1 MTDCPICCE
10 VFNNSTKKKI
20 SCLDDQCGFVAC
32 KSCVRT
38 YLLGTTADPH
48 CMNCKKEFSD
58 EFLVKNL
65 NQNFCDKEYKN
76 HRKELLLEREISKLP
91 EAMEAAEK
99 FNKIRIYEVKNKE
112 ITKKIQ
118 ELNREVNTLK
128 IERNS
133 NYNTI
138 YKIKHGQVT
147 NSERRKFIMACPNDN
162 CRGYLSSQYK
172 CDLCEIF
179 TCPHCLEII
188 GYSKD
193 DPHTCNPDNVASAEM
208 IKKDTK
214 PCPQCGVRIHKI
226 QGCNQMWCTQCK
238 IAFDY
243 VTLKIDTGVVHNPH
257 YYQHLQQQNNGQAP
271 RNPQDILCGGLC
283 SVRELNAF
291 LKIIEPLYQDRVEY
305 KVDVDYISQI
315 HRTISHLTYY
325 ELHRLRTDVRN
336 YTENEEL
343 RVKYIIGKDVN
354 DKVYTKNNFKNDIY
368 KRDIKRKKQNKLLH
382 LYELISVVGIETFR
396 MLITS
401 HKSNN
406 MKEILEKKIGKLS
419 ELDNLRQYC
428 NCQFGKISTSYNCIV
443 INIDDSWSILK
454 KKYKLNEIKAD

>member
-1 MTDCPICCE
+1 MTDCPICCDQ
-10 VFNNSTKKKI
+10 FNNSTKKKI
-20 SCLDDQCGFVAC
+20 TCNDNTCGYSAC
-32 KSCVRT
+32 KSCIRI

-58 EFLVKNL
+58 DFLVKSL
-65 NQNFCDKEYKN
+65 NKNFCDKEYKN

-91 EAMEAAEK
+91 ESIDAAEK
-99 FNKIRIYEVKNKE
+99 HKKITVYETKNKE
-112 ITKKIQ
+112 LNLKIQ
-118 ELNREVNTLK
+118 QLNKELNEIKFEKNQN
-128 IERNS
+128 I
-133 NYNTI
+133 NTI
-138 YKIKHGQVT
+138 YKIKHGQET
-147 NSERRKFIMACPNDN
+147 NSERRKFIMSCPNDN

-193 DPHTCNPDNVASAEM
+193 EPHTCNPDNVASAEM

-257 YYQHLQQQNNGQAP
+257 YYQHLQQENNGQVP

-283 SVRELNAF
+283 GVRELNTYF
-291 LKIIEPLYQDRVEY
+291 KNMQKYYKQDIDYQVFVNY
-305 KVDVDYISQI
+305 SGQI

-325 ELHRLRTDVRN
+325 DLPRVRTDVRN
-336 YTENEEL
+336 FTDNEQL
-343 RVKYIIGKDVN
+343 RVKYIIGKDHN
-354 DKVYTKNNFKNDIY
+354 DKIYTKDDFKNDIY
-368 KRDIKRKKQNKLLH
+368 KQDVKRKKQNKLLH

-396 MLITS
+396 MLIS
-401 HKSNN
+401 Y
-406 MKEILEKKIGKLS
+406 KENDIKEYTEKKLC

-428 NCQFGKISTSYNCIV
+428 NCQFGKISTSYNCTV
-443 INIDDSWSILK
+443 VFIDDSWAFTT
-454 KKYKLNEIKAD
+454 KKYKLAEIKAD

>member
-10 VFNNSTKKKI
+10 QFNNSTKKKI
-20 SCLDDQCGFVAC
+20 TCNDNDCGFSAC

-58 EFLVKNL
+58 EFLVASL
-65 NQNFCDKEYKN
+65 NKNFCDKEYKN
-76 HRKELLLEREISKLP
+76 HRKEFLLEREISKLP

-99 FNKIRIYEVKNKE
+99 FNKVRSYEIKNKE
-112 ITKKIQ
+112 LNLKIQ
-118 ELNREVNTLK
+118 ELNKQLHLLK
-128 IERNS
+128 NEKFQNL
-133 NYNTI
+133 NTI
-138 YKIKHGQVT
+138 YKIKNGEDNTV
-147 NSERRKFIMACPNDN
+147 ERRKFIMACPNDN
-162 CRGYLSSQYK
+162 CRGYLSTQYK
-172 CDLCEIF
+172 CELCEIF

-193 DPHTCNPDNVASAEM
+193 EPHTCNPDNVASAEM

-243 VTLKIDTGVVHNPH
+243 VTLKIDTGTVHNPH
-257 YYQHLQQQNNGQAP
+257 YYQHLQQQNNGEAP

-283 SVRELNAF
+283 TVRELNIYF
-291 LKIIEPLYQDRVEY
+291 KNVQKFYEKEIEFQIFVNYV
-305 KVDVDYISQI
+305 SQI

-325 ELHRLRTDVRN
+325 DLPRVRTDVRN
-336 YTENEEL
+336 YTDNEQL
-343 RVKYIIGKDVN
+343 RVKYIIGKDEN
-354 DKVYTKNNFKNDIY
+354 DNIYTKNDFKNDIY
-368 KRDIKRKKQNKLLH
+368 RRDIKRKKQNKLLH

-396 MLITS
+396 ILLS
-401 HKSNN
+401 Y
-406 MKEILEKKIGKLS
+406 KEYDVKEYTEKKIG

-443 INIDDSWSILK
+443 VFIDDSWVFTS